1 MKRRRFIG
9 VLGATVLFP
18 RQVLAQRPDHT
29 PRVGVLAP
37 LNADDPALKASLSA
51 FSGELRRLGWVVG
64 KNLTVDSR
72 VGAGEAV
79 IRKNAE
85 ALLALKPDVIL
96 AIGGTV
102 VAPLLQLTSSVPVV
116 FTQTPDPV
124 SSGYVASM
132 SRPGRNATG
141 FTLLEFGLSGKWLEL
156 LKSVAPATS
165 RAAIVRDPATPE
177 GASQYAV
184 IESVAPTLGIE
195 LTSVDVRDAGELE
208 RSLAA
213 FATAPNGGMVVTA
226 SGLANVHREL
236 IVTLAARHRLPA
248 IYFRPIF
255 APLGGLI
262 CYGPGLVEPH
272 RLAAG
277 YVDRILKGEKP
288 GDLPVQ
294 APTRYSLVIN
304 LKTAKTLGLL
314 VPPTLLVSADE
325 VIE

>member
-1 MKRRRFIG
+1 MKRREFIG
-9 VLGATVLFP
+9 LLGASVLVP
-18 RQVLAQRPDHT
+18 SRGLAQRLDRT

-37 LNADDPALKASLSA
+37 LNTADPALNASLSA
-51 FSGELRRLGWVVG
+51 FTGEMRRLGWLPG
-64 KNLTVDSR
+64 QNLVIEVR
-72 VGAGEAV
+72 AGAGEAV

-85 ALLALKPDVIL
+85 ALLALNPDVML

-102 VAPLLQLTSSVPVV
+102 VRPLLQLTSIVPIV

-124 SSGYVASM
+124 SSGYVDSM
-132 SRPGRNATG
+132 ARPGRNATG
-141 FTLLEFGLSGKWLEL
+141 FTLFEYGLSGKWLEL

-165 RAAIVRDPATPE
+165 RAAIVRDPTTPE

-184 IESVAPTLGIE
+184 IQSVAPTLGIE

-213 FATAPNGGMVVTA
+213 FASAPNGGMVVTA

-262 CYGPGLVEPH
+262 CYGPELVEPH

-277 YVDRILKGEKP
+277 YVDRILKGEKA

-294 APTRYSLVIN
+294 APTKYSFGHQPEDRQSAWPHH
-304 LKTAKTLGLL
+304 TAL
-314 VPPTLLVSADE
+314 PPRPRRRGD
-325 VIE
+325 